1 MWTSLSSSSR
11 GNVAAVF
18 PFPALTDARKPRWQW
33 GHCVSLEGSKHAEI
47 IYDLHGG
54 DDLQAVYNDL
64 LVGSPSAEILYT
76 TVGTVGNPSHT

>member
-1 MWTSLSSSSR
+1 MWTLLSSCR

-47 IYDLHGG
+47 IYDLHR
-54 DDLQAVYNDL
+54 DEETYRLW
-64 LVGSPSAEILYT
+64 AET
-76 TVGTVGNPSHT
+76 CSSRASFRA